1 MSQKSQA
8 TKSGGIAHPVH
19 NDLKE
24 VYIKLYRLLIHLTDY
39 GKIEG
44 GTLQSRT
51 LIDEVNRLGEL
62 AGVRFEDI
70 KDEL

>member
-1 MSQKSQA
+1 MTKA

-19 NDLKE
+19 TELKE
-24 VYIKLYRLLIHLTDY
+24 VYVKLYRLLIHLTDY

-44 GTLQSRT
+44 GTPQSRI

-62 AGVRFEDI
+62 AGVSFHDI